1 MFLAHADADV
11 VGSVVSYRLRSFSL
25 QNSSNDAYG
34 VLATDIQLQGL
45 SIDVAPTPLDQASSG
60 SSGNP
65 ILILNRFRCH

>member
-1 MFLAHADADV
+1 MSPSHADADV

-25 QNSSNDAYG
+25 QNSSNDGYG

-60 SSGNP
+60 LQSNSF
-65 ILILNRFRCH
+65 LS